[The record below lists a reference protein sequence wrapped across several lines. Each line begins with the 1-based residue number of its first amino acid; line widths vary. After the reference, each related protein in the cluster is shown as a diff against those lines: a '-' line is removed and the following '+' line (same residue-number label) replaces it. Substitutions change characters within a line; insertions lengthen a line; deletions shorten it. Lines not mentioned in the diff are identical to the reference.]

1 MHPFHPARI
10 ALALIVLL
18 FFIVG
23 GLVKIARRR
32 ARELYQA
39 HVSESRRE
47 RLIIASF
54 TFLLSFAVIRV
65 VTHAIRA
72 GRGPFHNVEM
82 SGHHVHHLVW
92 GILMLLLVGYC
103 WLLQVGTGQDKGSR
117 WAGRI
122 MSLLYGVGAALT
134 LDEFAL
140 WLNLEDVYWDRQ
152 GRSSIDAVILFG
164 GFLSIGIWG
173 GPFVHALIK
182 EAYRIRAEKQ

>member
-1 MHPFHPARI
+1 MHTFHPARI
-10 ALALIVLL
+10 ALALIVVL
-18 FFIVG
+18 FFLVG
-23 GLVKIARRR
+23 GLVIIARRR
-32 ARELYQA
+32 AREIYQA

-47 RLIIASF
+47 RLFIASF
-54 TFLLSFAVIRV
+54 TFVLSFAIIRV

-72 GRGPFHNVEM
+72 GRGPFHNIEM
-82 SGHHVHHLVW
+82 GGQHVHHLVW

-103 WLLQVGTGQDKGSR
+103 WLLQVGTGQDKGSL

-122 MSLLYGVGAALT
+122 MSLLYAVGAALT

-140 WLNLEDVYWDRQ
+140 WLNLQDVYWERQ

-173 GPFVHALIK
+173 GPFVHALLK